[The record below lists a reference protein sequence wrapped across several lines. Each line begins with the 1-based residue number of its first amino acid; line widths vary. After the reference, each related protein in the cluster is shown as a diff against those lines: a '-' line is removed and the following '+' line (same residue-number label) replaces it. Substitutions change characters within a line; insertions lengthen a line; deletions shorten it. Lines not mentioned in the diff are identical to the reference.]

1 MKHLSKYKQSG
12 YLLIEMMVVLLI
24 IGLIGSIA
32 YPKFNSFTKNRKT
45 EYFLNSLEKD
55 IMHMQQKAINES
67 SVYRLTFNN
76 DKDMYQIGTYSS
88 NKVLNR
94 PIPKHITIEGQ
105 AMEMTIQYNQNGNIS
120 RAGTL
125 YIYSEDAV
133 YKMVF
138 QLGKGKFYV
147 AKQ

>member
-1 MKHLSKYKQSG
+1 
-12 YLLIEMMVVLLI
+12 MVVLLI

-125 YIYSEDAV
+125 YIYSKDAV

>member
-1 MKHLSKYKQSG
+1 M
-12 YLLIEMMVVLLI
+12 IVLLI
-24 IGLIGSIA
+24 IGIIGSTA
-32 YPKFNSFTKNRKT
+32 YPKFNSFIKNRKT
-45 EYFLNSLEKD
+45 EYFLDSLEKD
-55 IMHMQQKAINES
+55 IMIIQQKAINES

-76 DKDMYQIGTYSS
+76 DKNMYQIGTYSS

-94 PIPKHITIEGQ
+94 HIPKHITIEGQ
-105 AMEMTIQYNQNGNIS
+105 AMELTIQFNQNGNIS

-125 YIYSEDAV
+125 YIYSEDTV

-138 QLGKGKFYV
+138 QIGKGKFYV

>member
-1 MKHLSKYKQSG
+1 ML
-12 YLLIEMMVVLLI
+12 
-24 IGLIGSIA
+24 
-32 YPKFNSFTKNRKT
+32 
-45 EYFLNSLEKD
+45 
-55 IMHMQQKAINES
+55 MQQKAINES

-76 DKDMYQIGTYSS
+76 DKDKYQIGTYSS
-88 NKVLNR
+88 NKVLNL

-105 AMEMTIQYNQNGNIS
+105 GMELTIQFNQNGNIS

>member
-1 MKHLSKYKQSG
+1 M
-12 YLLIEMMVVLLI
+12 IEMIIVLLI
-24 IGLIGSIA
+24 IGLIGSA
-32 YPKFNSFTKNRKT
+32 TYPKFNSFIKNRKT
-45 EYFLNSLEKD
+45 EYFINSLEKD
-55 IMHMQQKAINES
+55 IIYTQQKAINES

-76 DKDMYQIGTYSS
+76 EKGMYQIGTYNS
-88 NKVLNR
+88 NQVLNR
-94 PIPKHITIEGQ
+94 PIPKHINIEGQ
-105 AMEMTIQYNQNGNIS
+105 AMELTIQFNQNGNIS

-125 YIYSEDAV
+125 YIYSGNAV

>member
-1 MKHLSKYKQSG
+1 M
-12 YLLIEMMVVLLI
+12 IVLLI
-24 IGLIGSIA
+24 IGIIGSAA
-32 YPKFNSFTKNRKT
+32 YPKFNAFIKNRKT

-55 IMHMQQKAINES
+55 IMIIQQKAINES

-76 DKDMYQIGTYSS
+76 YKDMYQIGTYSS
-88 NKVLNR
+88 NKVSNR

-105 AMEMTIQYNQNGNIS
+105 AMELTIQFNQNGNIS

-138 QLGKGKFYV
+138 QIGKGKFYV

>member
-1 MKHLSKYKQSG
+1 V
-12 YLLIEMMVVLLI
+12 IEMMIVLLI
-24 IGLIGSIA
+24 IGIIGSAA
-32 YPKFNSFTKNRKT
+32 YPKFNAFIKNRKT

-55 IMHMQQKAINES
+55 IMIIQQKAFNES

-76 DKDMYQIGTYSS
+76 YKDMYQIGTYSS

-105 AMEMTIQYNQNGNIS
+105 AMELTIQFNQNGNIS

-138 QLGKGKFYV
+138 QVGKGKFYV